1 MIELIQI
8 AFQIKMSIAS
18 AIILSTL
25 SLSSGFLLGFLVGRE
40 K

>member
-1 MIELIQI
+1 MLELLQT
-8 AFQIKMSIAS
+8 ALQTKMSIAS

-25 SLSSGFLLGFLVGRE
+25 SLSGGFLLGLLTGMR